1 MYQVSVAIFAI
12 FASCLDMEVS
22 QGGSFGKEELIL
34 QPLISLTCQTCTIT
48 GWLK

>member
-22 QGGSFGKEELIL
+22 TVDHLVWEELIL